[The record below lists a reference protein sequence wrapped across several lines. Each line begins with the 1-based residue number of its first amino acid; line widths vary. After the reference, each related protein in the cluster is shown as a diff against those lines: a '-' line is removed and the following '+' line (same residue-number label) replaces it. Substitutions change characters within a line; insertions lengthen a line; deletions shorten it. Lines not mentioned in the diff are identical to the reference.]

1 MAIEGLIEDAEQ
13 QLMPVMVMA
22 AFSVVVVWILHL
34 CGGGTLPPGAGVPGF
49 DRVGDM
55 HLD

>member
-34 CGGGTLPPGAGVPGF
+34 CGGGTLPPGAGVAGF
-49 DRVGDM
+49 DRVGDL